1 MASRLWA
8 RSSVSWHGVA
18 CCFAIAG
25 LVCPSPVVALEFRSV
40 AAPAAVLYDAPSLQG
55 RKVAVLN
62 HGYPVEIVVTLGAW
76 LKVRDA
82 TGELAWIEAGRLS
95 NERMVMLRVPRAPVR
110 NAPEDSAPVVFQA
123 ELGLLLELIDTL
135 DNWAHVKHR
144 DGLTG
149 YIRITELWGI

>member
-1 MASRLWA
+1 
-8 RSSVSWHGVA
+8 
-18 CCFAIAG
+18 
-25 LVCPSPVVALEFRSV
+25 
-40 AAPAAVLYDAPSLQG
+40 
-55 RKVAVLN
+55 
-62 HGYPVEIVVTLGAW
+62 
-76 LKVRDA
+76 
-82 TGELAWIEAGRLS
+82 
-95 NERMVMLRVPRAPVR
+95 VR